1 MNNSSRWY
9 WQGTLLLAGLAIL
22 FFIDISLGTVKI
34 PLNEVFSILAG
45 NESGSSASDI
55 IMLFRLPK
63 AVTCIVA
70 GAALAASG
78 LMMQTFFRNP
88 LAGPD
93 VLGLSAGAS
102 LMVAILLLAGQSLFF
117 LSDLITNP
125 WIIAAAS
132 ALGSILV
139 FFLIIMIAQHIR
151 DNATLLVIGLMLS
164 AATISIVSVLQ
175 FVSKA
180 EDLQAFVIWTF
191 GSVGNT
197 SWKEITALSV
207 VVVIG
212 GLLAFSSIKS
222 LNTWLLGENY
232 ALSLGIPIRR
242 SRMIIVT
249 ATGLLVGSVTAFC
262 GPIAFVGLAV
272 PHLVRIVVPTSN
284 HKILIPTVMVGGAML
299 LLFCDIVAQSPRGA
313 TIIPINAVT
322 SLIGAPVVIWVIM
335 RSKTIRM

>member
-1 MNNSSRWY
+1 MKNNSRWY
-9 WQGTLLLAGLAIL
+9 WQSLLLLAALVIL
-22 FFIDISLGTVKI
+22 FLIDISLGAVKI
-34 PLNEVFSILAG
+34 PLNEVLSAIMR
-45 NESGSSASDI
+45 NETDTPASDI
-55 IMLFRLPK
+55 IWLFRLPK

-70 GAALAASG
+70 GAALAVGG

-102 LMVAILLLAGQSLFF
+102 LMVAILLLAGESLFF

-125 WIIAAAS
+125 WTIALASSLGCMLVFVLIIIIAKR
-132 ALGSILV
+132 
-139 FFLIIMIAQHIR
+139 IR

-197 SWKEITALSV
+197 SWKELAALT
-207 VVVIG
+207 VVVIAG

-222 LNTWLLGENY
+222 
-232 ALSLGIPIRR
+232 
-242 SRMIIVT
+242 
-249 ATGLLVGSVTAFC
+249 
-262 GPIAFVGLAV
+262 
-272 PHLVRIVVPTSN
+272 
-284 HKILIPTVMVGGAML
+284 
-299 LLFCDIVAQSPRGA
+299 
-313 TIIPINAVT
+313 
-322 SLIGAPVVIWVIM
+322 
-335 RSKTIRM
+335 

>member
-1 MNNSSRWY
+1 MNNNPRWY
-9 WQGTLLLAGLAIL
+9 WQGILLLAGLVIL
-22 FFIDISLGTVKI
+22 FLIDISLGAVKI
-34 PLNEVFSILAG
+34 PLNEVLSIITG
-45 NESGSSASDI
+45 NEIKSSASDI
-55 IMLFRLPK
+55 IWLFRLPK

-117 LSDLITNP
+117 VSSLITNP

-132 ALGSILV
+132 AFGCMLV
-139 FFLIIMIAQHIR
+139 FLLVIIIAQRIR
-151 DNATLLVIGLMLS
+151 DNTTLLVIGLMLS
-164 AATISIVSVLQ
+164 AATLSIVSVLQ
-175 FVSKA
+175 FISKA
-180 EDLQAFVIWTF
+180 DELQAFVVWTF

-197 SWKEITALSV
+197 SWKEIV
-207 VVVIG
+207 VLIVIVLTG

-232 ALSLGIPIRR
+232 AQSLGVNIKR
-242 SRMIIVT
+242 SRLIIVS
-249 ATGLLVGSVTAFC
+249 ATGLLVGVVTAFC

-272 PHLVRIVVPTSN
+272 PHLVRIIVPSSN
-284 HKILIPTVMVGGAML
+284 HKVLIPYVMMGGAML
-299 LLFCDIVAQSPRGA
+299 LLFCDIVAQVPGGA
-313 TIIPINAVT
+313 RIIPINAVT
-322 SLIGAPVVIWVIM
+322 SLVGAPVVIWVIM
-335 RSKTIRM
+335 RSKTIKM